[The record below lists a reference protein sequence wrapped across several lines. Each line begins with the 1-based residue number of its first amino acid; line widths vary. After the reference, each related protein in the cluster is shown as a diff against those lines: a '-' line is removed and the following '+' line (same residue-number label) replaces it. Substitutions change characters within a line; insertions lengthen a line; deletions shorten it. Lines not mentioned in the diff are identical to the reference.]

1 MTNSKLKGIGTN
13 ILENIKK
20 YTSANST
27 DAPSGTMKNG
37 NLYSLAVQAYIYG
50 FPWLYLSQLRWLW
63 TSEAGKKIQETEGGE
78 AIYAPI
84 NSFWYAD
91 RLASSGDSTGGSP
104 NTDTLYSIAWCD
116 LANEPLVISVPEVD
130 DRYYCIEL
138 SGIDSDTFGYVGT
151 RATGSLAGNYL
162 LASPNWKGSID
173 RYNEKADASK
183 KILDILPRPFYD
195 SILLLGRTGITTG
208 TKVDIEKA
216 NQIQQQYTL
225 TTLSDWMSGE
235 SNSKTPKAQ
244 LSIGLSYNDT
254 KGAWYT
260 INNAM
265 TECPPG
271 VYPSIA
277 QDQMIEFFAQ
287 IGIGP
292 NQDMRTQ
299 SAEDLEVLQLAA
311 QDALQILKVSSSK
324 SSNIVNGWN
333 YPPVYMGKAGQ
344 VGDYLVR
351 ASLQA
356 LSGITAHWTI
366 EAVYLNTVVD
376 SNGDDLTG
384 SSDYT
389 IQFSKEGFPPFES
402 NFNGFWSI
410 NMYNKSYQLVADSAA
425 YTVNSNALEYRSR
438 NSEGG
443 MTILIQQTQPDDWS
457 PEDPKGTYWLQSP
470 TADES
475 NDYNDSFYL
484 VLRVY
489 IPAPSV
495 ATTQSWIPP
504 SVTKTS

>member
-1 MTNSKLKGIGTN
+1 MTNSKLEGLGTQL
-13 ILENIKK
+13 LENIKN
-20 YTSANST
+20 YTTHNTT
-27 DAPSGTMKNG
+27 DSPALSMKNG
-37 NLYSLAVQAYIYG
+37 NLYSMAVQAYIYC

-63 TSEAGKKIQETEGGE
+63 TSEAGKKIQESEGGE

-104 NTDTLYSIAWCD
+104 NTDTLYSLAWCD
-116 LANEPLVISVPEVD
+116 LANEPLVISVPEVA

-138 SGIDSDTFGYVGT
+138 SGIDSDTFGYLGT
-151 RATGSLAGNYL
+151 RATGASAGNYL

-173 RYNEKADASK
+173 RYNEQVDESK

-208 TKVDIEKA
+208 TPEDIDIA
-216 NQIQQQYTL
+216 NQIQKQYTL
-225 TTLSDWMSGE
+225 TTLSDWVSGE
-235 SNSKTPKAQ
+235 SNSKAPKAQ
-244 LSIGLSYNDT
+244 LPVGLTYNDT

-271 VYPSIA
+271 VFPSRA
-277 QDQMIEFFAQ
+277 QDQLIQFFAQ

-299 SAEDLEVLQLAA
+299 SAENLEVLQLAA
-311 QDALQILKVSSSK
+311 QEALQILKVSSSN
-324 SSNIVNGWN
+324 SSKIVNGWN
-333 YPPVYMGKAGQ
+333 YPPTFMGKAGQ
-344 VGDYLVR
+344 VGDYLAR

-366 EAVYLNTVVD
+366 EAVYLNTVED
-376 SNGDDLTG
+376 SDGDSLTG
-384 SSDYT
+384 SSDYN
-389 IQFSKEGFPPFES
+389 IQFSNENFPPFES

-410 NMYNKSYQLVADSAA
+410 TMYNNSYQLVADSNA
-425 YTVNSNALEYRSR
+425 YTVNSNAIAYRSR
-438 NSEGG
+438 NAEGG
-443 MTILIQQTQPDDWS
+443 MTILIQQNQPEDWS
-457 PEDPKGTYWLQSP
+457 PEEPNGTYWLQSP
-470 TADES
+470 KADES
-475 NDYNDSFYL
+475 NDFDDSFYMI
-484 VLRVY
+484 LRVY

-495 ATTQSWIPP
+495 ATTQSWLPP
-504 SVTKTS
+504 LVTKNS